1 MRFKN
6 SIQIGIEVCRPFH
19 FANQA
24 IDCVFSNFAQRMIN
38 IKFLC
43 LSLDKPWCDDS
54 NKQCDLFT
62 PQSEI
67 QKKNNNTSNRQ
78 YDNEIVHV
86 IVNRLVLSHDFNFKE
101 IVTKCNL

>member
-1 MRFKN
+1 MRFEN
-6 SIQIGIEVCRPFH
+6 SIRIGIEVCRPFH

-62 PQSEI
+62 PQSET
-67 QKKNNNTSNRQ
+67 QKKTTTHQ
-78 YDNEIVHV
+78 TDNMTMKSFMLSLIV
-86 IVNRLVLSHDFNFKE
+86 
-101 IVTKCNL
+101 